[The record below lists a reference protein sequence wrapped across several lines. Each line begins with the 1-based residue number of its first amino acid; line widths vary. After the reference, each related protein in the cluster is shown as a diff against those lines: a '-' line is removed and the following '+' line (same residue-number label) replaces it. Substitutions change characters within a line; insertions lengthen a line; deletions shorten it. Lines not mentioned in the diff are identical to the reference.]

1 MKSVAILLAGGS
13 GRRFGEDKMFF
24 ELAGQSVLAR
34 SVAIVGR
41 HPAVDRL
48 VVVTSAPSLSRTER
62 LVREMAL
69 SIPWTVVEGGDTRQ
83 ASSLSGLSEAWRHM
97 RDEGDRV
104 VALIHDAARCLLPP
118 SLVDGLLACIARERC
133 GAAPAIPVT
142 DTIRRLDTSKTHLNT
157 TLPRDLLVAMQ
168 TPQGADLA
176 VLLRAAEQA
185 VSDGADVTDD
195 VELLLRIGYPV
206 RFILGSERNMKITT
220 RADAER
226 AAWFI
231 DAIDS

>member
-118 SLVDGLLACIARERC
+118 SLVDGLLACISRERC

-142 DTIRRLDTSKTHLNT
+142 DTIRRLDTSKTHLKT

>member
-1 MKSVAILLAGGS
+1 
-13 GRRFGEDKMFF
+13 
-24 ELAGQSVLAR
+24 
-34 SVAIVGR
+34 
-41 HPAVDRL
+41 
-48 VVVTSAPSLSRTER
+48 
-62 LVREMAL
+62 
-69 SIPWTVVEGGDTRQ
+69 
-83 ASSLSGLSEAWRHM
+83 
-97 RDEGDRV
+97 
-104 VALIHDAARCLLPP
+104 
-118 SLVDGLLACIARERC
+118 
-133 GAAPAIPVT
+133 
-142 DTIRRLDTSKTHLNT
+142 
-157 TLPRDLLVAMQ
+157 MQ